1 MPDTSQRRVA
11 MSCGSRQADLCGTLG
26 WKKWFDKFCLAVSA
40 SLAVEGKYTDIWHN
54 TGLEKHPL
62 FCGGFISCFQEVSST
77 LLWANRLISYFDML
91 LLALLWYFH
100 KPVAHHLAMAQTDW
114 LSDPKDGWWP
124 KWTWSKFWVKVAQ
137 RVGSLSFALNPALGS
152 LGGFGYAKKIPFCQ
166 MKCSNQT
173 NLIHPFVSEQIQ
185 IIMSLNKESSLNYWT
200 WNYVANAV
208 SYVHLQSFILTQFDP
223 SIPCRRQEK
232 TIFEE

>member
-91 LLALLWYFH
+91 MLALLWDFH
-100 KPVAHHLAMAQTDW
+100 KPVTHHLAMAQTDW
-114 LSDPKDGWWP
+114 LRISS
-124 KWTWSKFWVKVAQ
+124 WTADFFTLFFSGIPSSRASSHRICGKICAAIRARSSTPGAQ
-137 RVGSLSFALNPALGS
+137 SWHWDF
-152 LGGFGYAKKIPFCQ
+152 
-166 MKCSNQT
+166 T
-173 NLIHPFVSEQIQ
+173 
-185 IIMSLNKESSLNYWT
+185 
-200 WNYVANAV
+200 
-208 SYVHLQSFILTQFDP
+208 
-223 SIPCRRQEK
+223 
-232 TIFEE
+232 